1 MVLRPGRRR
10 NEMGPHGTSST
21 DDQIDEIL
29 RSEPPVP
36 GASLEGW
43 VAFSEWR
50 KPGGETVL
58 VLLGKPEQNYLTV
71 LICFCYQISSLA
83 KLLVFGDPI

>member
-1 MVLRPGRRR
+1 
-10 NEMGPHGTSST
+10 MGPHGTSST

-58 VLLGKPEQNYLTV
+58 VLLGKPEQNLTQLKGYV
-71 LICFCYQISSLA
+71 HSGLLNMVWGSSSDRPS
-83 KLLVFGDPI
+83 VTEPIP